1 MRIFYIIMYIA
12 LLMTSTLSAQDLSG
26 YEVFN
31 LPVSARAMA
40 LGGTN
45 VSVVEPELSLS
56 DQNPALLCRDMEKQI
71 AISYSNYTTS
81 VNSFY
86 GAFANSLPNAGTW
99 SASIRYINFGEF
111 QGYDESGVS
120 TSTFTAQDIALQGAV
135 AYPLNDYWRV
145 GSQLRVIYSGYERYK
160 AWALG
165 VDLGLNYY
173 NGETGTSFSLTASN
187 IGGQIK
193 PLHENRRQS
202 MPTQMALGF
211 TRELKRLPLCVSIT
225 AHRLLDWDD
234 RYVDG
239 SGTEHTYSNA
249 EMVFNHLIFGVEWII
264 TDNIYLA
271 AAYNYRNQR
280 RFSGQGGFLRGLSL
294 GGGFKWRKFDFQV
307 AYASYNTTS
316 GTLNLQ
322 VNYAYNRR

>member
-1 MRIFYIIMYIA
+1 M
-12 LLMTSTLSAQDLSG
+12 LLASTTLSAQNLSG
-26 YEVFN
+26 YEIFN
-31 LPVSARAMA
+31 LPASARVMA

-45 VSVVEPELSLS
+45 ISVVEPELSLS
-56 DQNPALLCRDMEKQI
+56 DQNPALLCSDMSSQI
-71 AISYSNYTTS
+71 AVSYANYSTS
-81 VNSFY
+81 VNTFY
-86 GAFANSLPNAGTW
+86 GSYANNLPNSGTW
-99 SASIRYINFGEF
+99 SAGIRYVNFGQF
-111 QGYDESGVS
+111 QGYDEGGVK

-145 GSQLRVIYSGYERYK
+145 GSQLRVIYSSYERYK

-165 VDLGLNYY
+165 VDLGINYY
-173 NGETGTSFSLTASN
+173 NDQTGTSFSLTATN

-193 PLHENRRQS
+193 ALHENGRQS
-202 MPTQMALGF
+202 MPTQMAIGF

-225 AHRLLDWDD
+225 AHRLLDWDNS
-234 RYVDG
+234 YVDG
-239 SGTEHTYSNA
+239 SGIEQKYSNG
-249 EMVFNHLIFGVEWII
+249 EMIFNHLIFGLEWII

-271 AAYNYRNQR
+271 TAYNYRNQR
-280 RFSGQGGFLRGLSL
+280 RFSGQGGFLRGLSI
-294 GGGFKWRKFDFQV
+294 GGGIKWRKFDFQV

>member
-1 MRIFYIIMYIA
+1 MYIS
-12 LLMTSTLSAQDLSG
+12 LLITSSLSAQSISG

-31 LPVSARAMA
+31 LPASARSMA

-45 VSVVEPELSLS
+45 ISVVEPELSLS
-56 DQNPALLCRDMEKQI
+56 DQNPALLCSDMESQI
-71 AISYSNYTTS
+71 AVSYSNYSTS
-81 VNSFY
+81 INSLY
-86 GAFANSLPNAGTW
+86 AAYANSLPNAGTW
-99 SASIRYINFGEF
+99 SASMRYINLGEF
-111 QGYDESGVS
+111 QGYDESGIP
-120 TSTFTAQDIALQGAV
+120 TSKFTAQDVALQGAV
-135 AYPLNDYWRV
+135 SYPLNDYWRA

-165 VDLGLNYY
+165 VDLGINYY
-173 NGETGTSFSLTASN
+173 NEQSGTSFSFTATN

-193 PLHENRRQS
+193 SLHENRRQK
-202 MPTQMALGF
+202 MPTQMAIGF
-211 TRELKRLPLCVSIT
+211 TRELKRLPLCVSVT

-234 RYVDG
+234 DYVDG
-239 SGTEHTYSNA
+239 SGNEQKYSSG
-249 EMVFNHLIFGVEWII
+249 EMIFNHLIFGLEWII
-264 TDNIYLA
+264 SDNIYLA
-271 AAYNYRNQR
+271 TAYNYRNQR

-294 GGGFKWRKFDFQV
+294 GAGFKWRKFDFQV